1 MNIYIYIRVYIYDVY
16 LYLWVCRP
24 YNWDNY
30 TLRYLVDANGH
41 FRSRNWRYLPHI
53 ISHTRSLCKGYVREY
68 PKKYGLCGTVYPFLG
83 CWNSNWNPYRTGVY
97 PVCIYIYIDELYYG
111 YQPLSNWNAHRRRVK
126 QTNMRMSWGHHEDI
140 VDLPYSY
147 LFLVSCV

>member
-1 MNIYIYIRVYIYDVY
+1 MAYVVQYIHFWGAEIPIETHTE
-16 LYLWVCRP
+16 LG
-24 YNWDNY
+24 Y
-30 TLRYLVDANGH
+30 TL
-41 FRSRNWRYLPHI
+41 
-53 ISHTRSLCKGYVREY
+53 YV
-68 PKKYGLCGTVYPFLG
+68 
-83 CWNSNWNPYRTGVY
+83 
-97 PVCIYIYIDELYYG
+97 YIYIDELYYG